1 MQLTMDEIIN
11 AVCLNIAQRR
21 VIKPTEVTVD
31 MLWDEDLGFS
41 AHITVQGRDWYIN
54 EGALIEAITR
64 YLDQEYHVR
73 AFPDQI
79 RLELTEEIIAHV
91 AV

>member
-11 AVCLNIAQRR
+11 AVCLNIAERR
-21 VIKPTEVTVD
+21 AIKPTEVTVE
-31 MLWDEDLGFS
+31 MLWDEDLGYS

-54 EGALIEAITR
+54 EGSLIEAITQ
-64 YLDQEYHVR
+64 YLDREYGIR
-73 AFPDQI
+73 AFQDQI
-79 RLELTEEIIAHV
+79 TLDLTDEIIAHI

>member
-11 AVCLNIAQRR
+11 AVCLNIAERR
-21 VIKPTEVTVD
+21 VIKPTEVTVE

-41 AHITVQGRDWYIN
+41 AHVTVHGRDWYIN

-64 YLDQEYHVR
+64 YLDREYGMR